1 MVYPSKE
8 LIIFQCLQG
17 RKTFSKTEEHQHYK
31 LLKGYEG
38 EKQFSNLL
46 KEQLHQDHLQINDL
60 LLNNHGTVFQLDTLL
75 IFNQTVYLFEV
86 KNYQGEFQLEKDYLH
101 CYTTGKN
108 YRNPLH
114 QLKRSE
120 LMLTDLLSNMDM
132 HFQVKSYLIFI
143 NHRFTLFQATRN
155 HPIILPTQ
163 VFDFIRRLNQI
174 PGTISPKHQQLANK
188 LHKMHIEKLPYTRYP
203 DYNFDQL
210 KKGILCKNCRRHMEN
225 SRFNL
230 YCYHCS
236 YQERIDSGVLRH
248 VIEFNLLFPE
258 KIITSGIIYK
268 WIGHYISRTTI
279 QNILAQYMKQEKKN
293 RYTRYTFK

>member
-1 MVYPSKE
+1 MIVKIDWRNKMVYPSKE

-46 KEQLHQDHLQINDL
+46 KEQLHHNNLQ
-60 LLNNHGTVFQLDTLL
+60 LNNHRTVFQLDTLL
-75 IFNQTVYLFEV
+75 IFNQTVYLYEV

-108 YRNPLH
+108 YRNPQH

-143 NHRFTLFQATRN
+143 N
-155 HPIILPTQ
+155 
-163 VFDFIRRLNQI
+163 
-174 PGTISPKHQQLANK
+174 
-188 LHKMHIEKLPYTRYP
+188 
-203 DYNFDQL
+203 
-210 KKGILCKNCRRHMEN
+210 
-225 SRFNL
+225 
-230 YCYHCS
+230 
-236 YQERIDSGVLRH
+236 
-248 VIEFNLLFPE
+248 
-258 KIITSGIIYK
+258 
-268 WIGHYISRTTI
+268 
-279 QNILAQYMKQEKKN
+279 
-293 RYTRYTFK
+293 